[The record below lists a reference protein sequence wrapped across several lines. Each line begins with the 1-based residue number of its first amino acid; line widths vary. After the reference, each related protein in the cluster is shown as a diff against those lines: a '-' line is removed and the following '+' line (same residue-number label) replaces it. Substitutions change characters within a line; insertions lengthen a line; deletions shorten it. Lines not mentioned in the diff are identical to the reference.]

1 MANGLIH
8 SAERIAF
15 GKLIDRVLQKSENQ
29 SVQETFGPLLEKVKK
44 IMGDGW
50 SDKAYE
56 DLQSII
62 DNIQKIL
69 WMLMT
74 TRIILQLVMVDMI
87 LAIHTLN
94 SVLLKFLVSNSM
106 KKYL

>member
-62 DNIQKIL
+62 DNPDSK
-69 WMLMT
+69 WGHYVE
-74 TRIILQLVMVDMI
+74 RIIRDVDPG
-87 LAIHTLN
+87 
-94 SVLLKFLVSNSM
+94 
-106 KKYL
+106 